1 MRMFDSYVQMRMFV
15 CAMCIGALLAYKGI
29 MQLFKLLVLNVKK
42 LILNDNI

>member
-1 MRMFDSYVQMRMFV
+1 
-15 CAMCIGALLAYKGI
+15 LLAYKDI